1 MSGNIFNMIVFDKI
15 KTGNPLFD
23 STITILI
30 VSCATFLFQYLNNYV
45 LILINVIKE
54 CNFNINSWFKNKYT
68 VEYDGKISTS
78 TNVYDNTLRQSSV
91 FSDRFKALCRNIIE
105 NTGDNKTINSIK
117 EYSFDN
123 SACFDN
129 NQNNNNNNNNKNNK
143 NNKNIDVG
151 IYLVVQKGA
160 FLISNNLQIYA
171 TTNITN
177 ESKEQEIG
185 SNKNTATSAKID
197 KITIQLFSYKSDINM
212 IKNFVEELTLN
223 YISDIEELRDKK
235 RYIYTLIKAKFEKTR
250 FELWDEIRFSSTRQF
265 SNIFFKGKEDIIK
278 KIDFFLNNK
287 NWFYEKGIP
296 YSLGIGMHGQPGTG
310 KTSLIKAVGNY
321 TNRHIIV
328 ISLKVIKTKGQLD
341 SIFFEERYNIDNK
354 NGIDFDKKIIVFED
368 IDCIGDIVMDREKKK
383 NKFSTELC
391 NKDSNINSLTMGDLI
406 ETITAAET
414 SNEKMCASF
423 KLPKDEEPITLDDI
437 LNLWDGIRETPGRIM
452 FISSNHYYDLDPAL
466 IRPGRIDITLELS
479 YASRQI
485 IKDMYKHLFNE
496 SIDEDKIKLIKEHF
510 YSPAEIINIYMN
522 GDRNSERFITRLMM
536 NEHV

>member
-1 MSGNIFNMIVFDKI
+1 MFGAENLDLKLKTMSGNIFNMIVFDKI

-197 KITIQLFSYKSDINM
+197 KITIQLFSYKSDINT

-278 KIDFFLNNK
+278 KIDFFL
-287 NWFYEKGIP
+287 E
-296 YSLGIGMHGQPGTG
+296 Q
-310 KTSLIKAVGNY
+310 
-321 TNRHIIV
+321 R
-328 ISLKVIKTKGQLD
+328 
-341 SIFFEERYNIDNK
+341 
-354 NGIDFDKKIIVFED
+354 VF
-368 IDCIGDIVMDREKKK
+368 
-383 NKFSTELC
+383 
-391 NKDSNINSLTMGDLI
+391 
-406 ETITAAET
+406 
-414 SNEKMCASF
+414 
-423 KLPKDEEPITLDDI
+423 
-437 LNLWDGIRETPGRIM
+437 
-452 FISSNHYYDLDPAL
+452 
-466 IRPGRIDITLELS
+466 
-479 YASRQI
+479 
-485 IKDMYKHLFNE
+485 
-496 SIDEDKIKLIKEHF
+496 
-510 YSPAEIINIYMN
+510 
-522 GDRNSERFITRLMM
+522 
-536 NEHV
+536 